1 MCVAERQ
8 LATTV
13 LMIRPVAFRSNPQTA
28 ASNQFQADPG
38 SVSRAVEQRAA
49 ASQFQG
55 LVDTLRAAGVSVVVE
70 PDRPEP
76 DTPDSIFP
84 NNWVSFHADGT
95 VVFYPMMA
103 PNRRAEVRPD
113 IIERL
118 SRDRGYRVDRVFD
131 LTGEA
136 ESGHFLEG
144 TGSLILD
151 RHHRVA
157 YAALSPR
164 TTLEGL
170 AEFGQRL
177 EYELIAFDALD
188 RDGHAI
194 YHTNVMMSLG
204 DGFAVICDE
213 TIRDPAQR
221 QAVLRKLG
229 DTGNEIISI
238 EESQLGRFL
247 GNCLQLE
254 AADGSRLIV
263 MSRQAEEALTEGQAA
278 RLRRHGRIVS
288 APIHDIERS
297 AGGSV
302 RCMLAEIHLPRQ
314 ATASAV
320 TT

>member
-1 MCVAERQ
+1 MNASERQ
-8 LATTV
+8 LARTV

-28 ASNQFQADPG
+28 DSNQFQADPG
-38 SVSRAVEQRAA
+38 AVSRVVEQRAA
-49 ASQFQG
+49 AVQFQG
-55 LVDTLRAAGVSVVVE
+55 LVDTLLAAGVGVVVE

-95 VVFYPMMA
+95 VAFYPMMA

-118 SRDRGYRVDRVFD
+118 SRQRGYRVDRVID
-131 LTGEA
+131 MTGLA
-136 ESGHFLEG
+136 DSDHFLEG
-144 TGSLILD
+144 TGSLVLD
-151 RHHRVA
+151 RPRRVA

-164 TTLEGL
+164 TSLEAI
-170 AEFGQRL
+170 AEFSQRL
-177 EYELIAFDALD
+177 GYEVVAFEALD
-188 RDGHAI
+188 RDGNAI

-204 DGFAVICDE
+204 DGFAVICDA

-221 QAVLRKLG
+221 KAVLGKLAAAG
-229 DTGNEIISI
+229 QEVIAIDEGQMS
-238 EESQLGRFL
+238 RFV

-254 AADGSRLIV
+254 ATDGSRVIA
-263 MSRQAEEALTEGQAA
+263 MSRQAEEALTEDQTA

-302 RCMLAEIHLPRQ
+302 RCMLAEIHLPKR
-314 ATASAV
+314 
-320 TT
+320 